1 MSSGNTTPQ
10 NPASLQSELL
20 ARSGFQPY
28 RPDERHLHPA
38 GQFPIESFSPFGPI
52 PGMPP
57 SSEFEKTCFNFK
69 TAKIFIFIFTP
80 GGLFNPSALSYHEA
94 LYMLRSNPHAA
105 LYSQLASPYPPH
117 LYGLLPGSP
126 ANLPAIHERMK
137 LEEEHRARIAR
148 EEEKA
153 REEREREMRE
163 REQREKEMREREQ
176 REKEQR
182 EREKREKE
190 MRERE
195 MREKE
200 MREREMREKEQRE
213 REMREREQ
221 REREKMIQ
229 QHHFMQSQ
237 RNPYGL
243 LGLFPPMVGLRPS
256 QMHPAYT
263 SMHPS
268 LLGLP
273 PLPTTL
279 ASSLPIPPHHSQQS
293 PQNIPP
299 SAVPTSSPGLSVM
312 SPLGLTSS
320 PHGLPHSLPL
330 FPPPAHLYSPHLAPP
345 TASPSSLSNS
355 SYSHPMLTNPV
366 SSPQPTRPPSNN
378 PTSAGITSREQSLN
392 LSKNSI
398 NMSST
403 TPPLSQQQQQQYS
416 RRNEV
421 ETKPLH
427 SASSILTT
435 TTSQTSSVSTNN
447 LTNEQKPKPTDL
459 TQQQQQQQNGNN
471 VVNSLSNAGISV
483 KGEEQ
488 QTTIKDEKSSPD
500 SLKASVLM
508 EKPLIDMNIKVE
520 GDEKKEEKMKVE
532 SLPSSPKNI
541 MEMNID
547 VKKDID
553 NSVINNKTGE
563 SESIVTRMEVDEK
576 KSDEKMIND
585 DATTIAEKDV
595 VGTNINNNETNKT
608 SSKKA

>member
-1 MSSGNTTPQ
+1 
-10 NPASLQSELL
+10 
-20 ARSGFQPY
+20 
-28 RPDERHLHPA
+28 
-38 GQFPIESFSPFGPI
+38 
-52 PGMPP
+52 
-57 SSEFEKTCFNFK
+57 
-69 TAKIFIFIFTP
+69 
-80 GGLFNPSALSYHEA
+80 
-94 LYMLRSNPHAA
+94 MLRSNPHAA

-213 REMREREQ
+213 REMREKEIQ

-256 QMHPAYT
+256 QMHPAYG

-273 PLPTTL
+273 PLATTL
-279 ASSLPIPPHHSQQS
+279 ASSIPIPPHHSQS

-299 SAVPTSSPGLSVM
+299 NVVPTSSPGLSVM

-330 FPPPAHLYSPHLAPP
+330 FPPPAHLYSPLAPP

-378 PTSAGITSREQSLN
+378 PTPTGITSREQSLN

-403 TPPLSQQQQQQYS
+403 TPPLSQQQQQFS

-421 ETKPLH
+421 DTKPLH
-427 SASSILTT
+427 SASIITTT
-435 TTSQTSSVSTNN
+435 TTSSTASSVSINN
-447 LTNEQKPKPTDL
+447 LNNEQKPKPTDL
-459 TQQQQQQQNGNN
+459 TQQQQQQNGN
-471 VVNSLSNAGISV
+471 NAGISLKV
-483 KGEEQ
+483 EEQ
-488 QTTIKDEKSSPD
+488 TIKDEKSPPAE

-508 EKPLIDMNIKVE
+508 EKPLIEMNIKVE
-520 GDEKKEEKMKVE
+520 GDEKKEEKVKVE
-532 SLPSSPKNI
+532 SSPTSPKSI
-541 MEMNID
+541 MEMSVD
-547 VKKDID
+547 VKKDVD
-553 NSVINNKTGE
+553 NSVINSKTGE
-563 SESIVTRMEVDEK
+563 SESIVTPMEVDEK
-576 KSDEKMIND
+576 KSDEKMMND
-585 DATTIAEKDV
+585 DATTIAEKEV
-595 VGTNINNNETNKT
+595 LGTNINNNETNKT